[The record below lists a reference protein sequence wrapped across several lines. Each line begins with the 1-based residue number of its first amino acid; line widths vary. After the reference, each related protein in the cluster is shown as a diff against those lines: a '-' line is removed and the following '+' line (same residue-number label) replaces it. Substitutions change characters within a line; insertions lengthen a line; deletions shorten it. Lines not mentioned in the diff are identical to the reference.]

1 MTEGQR
7 FAAAELCKACDHL
20 HVSQFKTCLCST
32 LNGCLSVRVMLQSS
46 SCSQTSVS
54 PGGSSCYAHC
64 CICTRLP
71 KHNELPGVCLQHMYS
86 CCTCTCLYAC
96 MLQADA
102 SQLLPNCLSCLLC
115 AVAQQEN
122 GNSPALHRPDNI
134 LLYCEFVLFVL
145 MHQHPLNHLLPD
157 SVQTLEIKGS
167 SGST

>member
-86 CCTCTCLYAC
+86 AAHAPACTHVCCKQTHHSSCRIVFHVSYVQWRSKKMGTALLCIDLTISCCTVNLCYLF
-96 MLQADA
+96 
-102 SQLLPNCLSCLLC
+102 SCI
-115 AVAQQEN
+115 
-122 GNSPALHRPDNI
+122 SI
-134 LLYCEFVLFVL
+134 LLTIYY
-145 MHQHPLNHLLPD
+145 
-157 SVQTLEIKGS
+157 QTVCRLS
-167 SGST
+167 R